1 MKGKGATDMWMAG
14 VPLEQI
20 EVLCSH
26 DSAPTTERYVKAR
39 WHGHGIVTPNKVARA
54 V

>member
-1 MKGKGATDMWMAG
+1 MRVEGAATSAHAFNILRD
-14 VPLEQI
+14 I
-20 EVLCSH
+20 
-26 DSAPTTERYVKAR
+26 APTTERYVKAR